1 VDKTNTRPT
10 HIWRAFAV
18 KKLISYILLAL
29 AFVGGTI
36 LAQESSESVN
46 SDTVVAEEPSGD
58 SSAAEEP
65 PSPVD
70 SAIGAANTSWIM
82 TATALVLFMTLPGLA
97 LFYGG
102 LVHKK
107 NVLSVLMHCFAIAC
121 VMSVVWLVAGYSLA
135 GFKGGNDWV
144 GGLSAFFGK
153 GLTKADSAGTDIPDI
168 LTFAFQM
175 TFFII
180 TPALVVGAFV
190 ERVKFSAVI
199 LFAVFWGLFCY
210 APICNMVWNGGL
222 LFNEN
227 EESGEVVTNWLM
239 GENEGVIDLA
249 GGVVVH
255 ITAGVAALVFC
266 IMVGPRKE
274 TFPPHNLAMTLT
286 GTCMLWVG
294 WFGFNGG
301 SGLAANGAGSMSIVV
316 THISAATAA
325 LTWMLIDVAAT
336 KKPTVLGIC
345 TGAIAGLAAIT
356 PAAGVAGPIGALI
369 IGVASGAICWYFSIK
384 VKNHFGYDDSLDV
397 VGVHGVGG
405 LVGTLLA
412 AVVAVGALQGTQNNV
427 GEDYNMFAQLV
438 TQVKGSIFAVVFT
451 AVVTIIILKI
461 IDMTV
466 GLRVSEADERLG
478 LDQSA
483 HGETAYND

>member
-1 VDKTNTRPT
+1 MKNLMKPLWATLLLVLSAP
-10 HIWRAFAV
+10 
-18 KKLISYILLAL
+18 LAL
-29 AFVGGTI
+29 A
-36 LAQESSESVN
+36 
-46 SDTVVAEEPSGD
+46 EETTAD
-58 SSAAEEP
+58 QA
-65 PSPVD
+65 V
-70 SAIGAANTSWIM
+70 GAANTSWIM

-107 NVLSVLMHCFAIAC
+107 NVLSVLMHCFAMAC
-121 VMSVVWLVAGYSLA
+121 ILSVVWLVAGYSLA
-135 GFKGGNDWV
+135 LTSGNDWV
-144 GGLSAFFGK
+144 GSLSAVFGK
-153 GLTKADSAGTDIPDI
+153 GLNGSDSGGSDIPDI

-180 TPALVVGAFV
+180 TPALVVGTFV
-190 ERVKFSAVI
+190 ERVKFSAVM
-199 LFAVFWGLFCY
+199 LFAVLWGLFCY
-210 APICNMVWNGGL
+210 APVCNMVWNGGL
-222 LFNEN
+222 MYNEN
-227 EESGEVVTNWLM
+227 TESGEVVSNWLM

-249 GGVVVH
+249 GGIVVH
-255 ITAGVAALVFC
+255 ITAGIAALIFC

-274 TFPPHNLAMTLT
+274 TSPPHNLAMTVI

-301 SGLAANGAGSMSIVV
+301 SGLAANGAGAMSIVV

-325 LTWMLIDVAAT
+325 LTWMLIDVITT
-336 KKPTVLGIC
+336 KKPTILGIC

-356 PAAGVAGPIGALI
+356 PASGVSGPVGALI
-369 IGVASGAICWYFSIK
+369 IGFASGAICWYFSI
-384 VKNHFGYDDSLDV
+384 VIKNKLGYDDSLDV

-412 AVVAVGALQGTQNNV
+412 AVVAVAALGGTENGAEN
-427 GEDYNMFAQLV
+427 YNMLAQLW
-438 TQVKGSIFAVVFT
+438 TQTKGSIFTILFT
-451 AVVTIIILKI
+451 VIVTTIILVI
-461 IDMTV
+461 IKNTV
-466 GLRVSEADERLG
+466 GLRVDEAEESVG

>member
-1 VDKTNTRPT
+1 MKPF
-10 HIWRAFAV
+10 WA
-18 KKLISYILLAL
+18 ILLLVLSAPLAL
-29 AFVGGTI
+29 AEET
-36 LAQESSESVN
+36 
-46 SDTVVAEEPSGD
+46 TVDQAV
-58 SSAAEEP
+58 
-65 PSPVD
+65 
-70 SAIGAANTSWIM
+70 GAANTSWIM

-107 NVLSVLMHCFAIAC
+107 NVLSVLMHCFAMAC
-121 VMSVVWLVAGYSLA
+121 ILSVVWLVAGYSLA
-135 GFKGGNDWV
+135 LEGTGQWIGD
-144 GGLSAFFGK
+144 LSAIFGK
-153 GLTKADSAGTDIPDI
+153 GLDGSDSGSSDIPGI
-168 LTFAFQM
+168 LGFAFQM

-180 TPALVVGAFV
+180 TPALVVGTFV
-190 ERVKFSAVI
+190 ERVKFSAVM
-199 LFAVFWGLFCY
+199 LFAVLWGLFCY
-210 APICNMVWNGGL
+210 APICHMVWDSDGWM
-222 LFNEN
+222 FKK
-227 EESGEVVTNWLM
+227 
-239 GENEGVIDLA
+239 GVIDLA
-249 GGVVVH
+249 GGIVVH
-255 ITAGVAALVFC
+255 ITAGVAALIFC

-274 TFPPHNLAMTLT
+274 TSPPHNLAMTLI

-301 SGLAANGAGSMSIVV
+301 SGLAANGAGAMSIVV

-325 LTWMLIDVAAT
+325 LTWMLIDVATT

-356 PAAGVAGPIGALI
+356 PASGVAGPIGALI

-384 VKNHFGYDDSLDV
+384 VKNIFGYDDSLDV

-412 AVVAVGALQGTQNNV
+412 AVVAIGAIQGTE
-427 GEDYNMFAQLV
+427 GEGYDWLSQLGV
-438 TQVKGSIFAVVFT
+438 QALGSIFTIVFT
-451 AVVTIIILKI
+451 AIVTIVILLIIKH
-461 IDMTV
+461 TV
-466 GLRVSEADERLG
+466 GLRVSEADESLG

>member
-1 VDKTNTRPT
+1 MKPFWATLLLVLSAP
-10 HIWRAFAV
+10 
-18 KKLISYILLAL
+18 LAL
-29 AFVGGTI
+29 AEET
-36 LAQESSESVN
+36 
-46 SDTVVAEEPSGD
+46 TVDQAV
-58 SSAAEEP
+58 
-65 PSPVD
+65 
-70 SAIGAANTSWIM
+70 GAANTSWIM

-107 NVLSVLMHCFAIAC
+107 NVLSVLMHCFAMAC
-121 VMSVVWLVAGYSLA
+121 ILSVVWLVAGYSLA
-135 GFKGGNDWV
+135 LEGTGQWIGD
-144 GGLSAFFGK
+144 LSALFGK
-153 GLTKADSAGTDIPDI
+153 ELDGSDSGSSDIPKI
-168 LTFAFQM
+168 LGFAFQM

-180 TPALVVGAFV
+180 TPALVVGTFV
-190 ERVKFSAVI
+190 ERVKFSAVM
-199 LFAVFWGLFCY
+199 LFAVLWGLFCY
-210 APICNMVWNGGL
+210 APICHMVWDSDGWM
-222 LFNEN
+222 FKK
-227 EESGEVVTNWLM
+227 
-239 GENEGVIDLA
+239 GVIDLA
-249 GGVVVH
+249 GGIVVH
-255 ITAGVAALVFC
+255 ITAGVAALIFC

-274 TFPPHNLAMTLT
+274 TSPPHNLAMTLI

-301 SGLAANGAGSMSIVV
+301 SGLAANGAGAMSIVV

-325 LTWMLIDVAAT
+325 LTWMLIDVATT

-356 PAAGVAGPIGALI
+356 PASGVAGPIGALI

-384 VKNHFGYDDSLDV
+384 VKNILGYDDSLDV

-412 AVVAVGALQGTQNNV
+412 AVVAIGAIQGTE
-427 GEDYNMFAQLV
+427 GEGYDWLSQLGV
-438 TQVKGSIFAVVFT
+438 QALGSIFTIVFT
-451 AVVTIIILKI
+451 AIVTIVILLIIKH
-461 IDMTV
+461 TV
-466 GLRVSEADERLG
+466 GLRVSEADESLG

>member
-1 VDKTNTRPT
+1 MKSFWAPLLLVLSAP
-10 HIWRAFAV
+10 
-18 KKLISYILLAL
+18 LAL
-29 AFVGGTI
+29 AEET
-36 LAQESSESVN
+36 
-46 SDTVVAEEPSGD
+46 TVDQAV
-58 SSAAEEP
+58 
-65 PSPVD
+65 
-70 SAIGAANTSWIM
+70 GAANTSWIM

-107 NVLSVLMHCFAIAC
+107 NVLSVLMHCFAMAC
-121 VMSVVWLVAGYSLA
+121 ILSVVWLVAGYSLA
-135 GFKGGNDWV
+135 LTSGNDWI
-144 GGLSAFFGK
+144 GSLSAIFGK
-153 GLTKADSAGTDIPDI
+153 GLDGSDSGDSDIPGI

-180 TPALVVGAFV
+180 TPALVVGTFV
-190 ERVKFSAVI
+190 ERVKFSAVM
-199 LFAVFWGLFCY
+199 LFAVLWGLFCY

-222 LFNEN
+222 MYNEN
-227 EESGEVVTNWLM
+227 TETGEVVKNWLM

-249 GGVVVH
+249 GGIVVH
-255 ITAGVAALVFC
+255 ITAGIAALIFC
-266 IMVGPRKE
+266 IMVGPRKN
-274 TFPPHNLAMTLT
+274 TSPPHNLAMTVI

-301 SGLAANGAGSMSIVV
+301 SGLAANGAGAMSIVV

-325 LTWMLIDVAAT
+325 LTWMLIDLITT
-336 KKPTVLGIC
+336 KKPTILGIC

-356 PAAGVAGPIGALI
+356 PASGVSGPVGALI
-369 IGVASGAICWYFSIK
+369 IGLASGAICWFFSIT
-384 VKNHFGYDDSLDV
+384 VKNKFGYDDSLDV

-412 AVVAVGALQGTQNNV
+412 AVVAVAALGGTENGAEN
-427 GEDYNMFAQLV
+427 YNMGAQLL
-438 TQVKGSIFAVVFT
+438 TQAKGSLFTIVFT
-451 AVVTIIILKI
+451 AVVTVVILLIIKH
-461 IDMTV
+461 TV
-466 GLRVSEADERLG
+466 GLRVDEADESIG

>member
-1 VDKTNTRPT
+1 MKPF
-10 HIWRAFAV
+10 WA
-18 KKLISYILLAL
+18 ILLLVLSAPLAL
-29 AFVGGTI
+29 AEET
-36 LAQESSESVN
+36 
-46 SDTVVAEEPSGD
+46 TVDQAV
-58 SSAAEEP
+58 
-65 PSPVD
+65 
-70 SAIGAANTSWIM
+70 GAANTSWIM

-107 NVLSVLMHCFAIAC
+107 NVLSVLMHCFAMAC
-121 VMSVVWLVAGYSLA
+121 ILSVVWLVAGYSLA
-135 GFKGGNDWV
+135 LEGTGQWIGD
-144 GGLSAFFGK
+144 LSALFGK
-153 GLTKADSAGTDIPDI
+153 GLDGSDSGGSDIPGI
-168 LTFAFQM
+168 LGFAFQM

-180 TPALVVGAFV
+180 TPALVVGTFV
-190 ERVKFSAVI
+190 ERVKFSAVM
-199 LFAVFWGLFCY
+199 LFAVLWGLFCY
-210 APICNMVWNGGL
+210 APICHMVWDSDGWM
-222 LFNEN
+222 FKK
-227 EESGEVVTNWLM
+227 
-239 GENEGVIDLA
+239 GVIDLA
-249 GGVVVH
+249 GGIVVH
-255 ITAGVAALVFC
+255 ITAGVAALIFC

-274 TFPPHNLAMTLT
+274 TSPPHNLAMTLI

-301 SGLAANGAGSMSIVV
+301 SGLAANGAGAMSIVV

-325 LTWMLIDVAAT
+325 LTWMLIDVATT

-356 PAAGVAGPIGALI
+356 PASGVAGPIGALI

-384 VKNHFGYDDSLDV
+384 VKNILGYDDSLDV

-412 AVVAVGALQGTQNNV
+412 AVVAIGAIQGTE
-427 GEDYNMFAQLV
+427 GEGYDWLSQLGV
-438 TQVKGSIFAVVFT
+438 QALGSIFTIVFT
-451 AVVTIIILKI
+451 AIVTIVILLIIKH
-461 IDMTV
+461 TV
-466 GLRVSEADERLG
+466 GLRVSEADESLG

>member
-1 VDKTNTRPT
+1 M
-10 HIWRAFAV
+10 
-18 KKLISYILLAL
+18 KKLNASFGALLLFLLSAPVAL
-29 AFVGGTI
+29 AE
-36 LAQESSESVN
+36 ESSS
-46 SDTVVAEEPSGD
+46 T
-58 SSAAEEP
+58 
-65 PSPVD
+65 VD

-107 NVLSVLMHCFAIAC
+107 NVLSVLMHCFAMAC
-121 VMSVVWLVAGYSLA
+121 VLSVVWLVAGYSLA
-135 GFKGGNDWV
+135 LEGAGAWIGD
-144 GGLSAFFGK
+144 LSALFGK
-153 GLTKADSAGTDIPDI
+153 GLTTDDSGGTDIPGI
-168 LTFAFQM
+168 LGFAFQM

-180 TPALVVGAFV
+180 TPALVVGTFV

-199 LFAVFWGLFCY
+199 LFSILWGLFCY
-210 APICNMVWNGGL
+210 APICHMVWDSDG
-222 LFNEN
+222 
-227 EESGEVVTNWLM
+227 WM
-239 GENEGVIDLA
+239 YKDGVIDLA
-249 GGVVVH
+249 GGIVVH
-255 ITAGVAALVFC
+255 ITAGIAALIFC

-274 TFPPHNLAMTLT
+274 TSPPHNLAMTLT

-301 SGLAANGAGSMSIVV
+301 SGLAANGAGAMSIVV

-325 LTWMLIDVAAT
+325 LTWMLIDVATT

-356 PAAGVAGPIGALI
+356 PASGVAGPVGALI
-369 IGVASGAICWYFSIK
+369 IGVASGSICWYFSIK
-384 VKNHFGYDDSLDV
+384 VKNAFGYDDSLDV

-412 AVVAVGALQGTQNNV
+412 AVVAVGALQGTQNGA
-427 GEDYNMFAQLV
+427 GEDYNMMAQLAI
-438 TQVKGSIFAVVFT
+438 QAKGSIFAVVFT
-451 AVVTIIILKI
+451 AVVTIIILKV

-466 GLRVSEADERLG
+466 GLRVSESDESIG
-478 LDQSA
+478 LDQAA

>member
-1 VDKTNTRPT
+1 MMNLMKPSWATLLLVLSAP
-10 HIWRAFAV
+10 
-18 KKLISYILLAL
+18 LAL
-29 AFVGGTI
+29 AEET
-36 LAQESSESVN
+36 
-46 SDTVVAEEPSGD
+46 TVDQAV
-58 SSAAEEP
+58 
-65 PSPVD
+65 
-70 SAIGAANTSWIM
+70 GAANTSWIM

-107 NVLSVLMHCFAIAC
+107 NVLSVLMHCFAMAC
-121 VMSVVWLVAGYSLA
+121 ILSVVWLVAGYSLA
-135 GFKGGNDWV
+135 LEGTGQWIGD
-144 GGLSAFFGK
+144 LSALFGK
-153 GLTKADSAGTDIPDI
+153 GLDGSDSGGSDIPGI
-168 LTFAFQM
+168 LGFAFQM

-180 TPALVVGAFV
+180 TPALVVGTFV
-190 ERVKFSAVI
+190 ERVKFSAVM
-199 LFAVFWGLFCY
+199 LFAVLWGLFCY
-210 APICNMVWNGGL
+210 APICHMVWDSDG
-222 LFNEN
+222 
-227 EESGEVVTNWLM
+227 WM
-239 GENEGVIDLA
+239 YKKGVIDLA
-249 GGVVVH
+249 GGIVVH
-255 ITAGVAALVFC
+255 ITAGVAALIFC

-274 TFPPHNLAMTLT
+274 TSPPHNLAMTLI

-301 SGLAANGAGSMSIVV
+301 SGLAANGAGAMSIVV

-325 LTWMLIDVAAT
+325 LTWMLIDVATT

-356 PAAGVAGPIGALI
+356 PASGVAGPIGALI

-384 VKNHFGYDDSLDV
+384 VKNIFGYDDSLDV

-412 AVVAVGALQGTQNNV
+412 AVVAIGAIQGTE
-427 GEDYNMFAQLV
+427 GEGYDWLSQLGV
-438 TQVKGSIFAVVFT
+438 QALGSIFTIVFT
-451 AVVTIIILKI
+451 AIVTIVILLIIKH
-461 IDMTV
+461 TV
-466 GLRVSEADERLG
+466 GLRVSEADESLG

>member
-1 VDKTNTRPT
+1 MKNLMKPFWATLLLVLSAP
-10 HIWRAFAV
+10 
-18 KKLISYILLAL
+18 LAL
-29 AFVGGTI
+29 AEET
-36 LAQESSESVN
+36 
-46 SDTVVAEEPSGD
+46 TVDQAV
-58 SSAAEEP
+58 
-65 PSPVD
+65 
-70 SAIGAANTSWIM
+70 GAANTSWIM

-107 NVLSVLMHCFAIAC
+107 NVLSVLMHCFAMAC
-121 VMSVVWLVAGYSLA
+121 ILSVVWLVAGYSLA
-135 GFKGGNDWV
+135 LEGTGQWIGD
-144 GGLSAFFGK
+144 LSALFGK
-153 GLTKADSAGTDIPDI
+153 GLDGSDSGGSDIPGI
-168 LTFAFQM
+168 LGFAFQM

-180 TPALVVGAFV
+180 TPALVVGTFV
-190 ERVKFSAVI
+190 ERVKFSAVM
-199 LFAVFWGLFCY
+199 LFAVLWGLFCY
-210 APICNMVWNGGL
+210 APICHMVWDSDG
-222 LFNEN
+222 
-227 EESGEVVTNWLM
+227 WM
-239 GENEGVIDLA
+239 YKKGVIDLA
-249 GGVVVH
+249 GGIVVH
-255 ITAGVAALVFC
+255 ITAGVAALIFC

-274 TFPPHNLAMTLT
+274 TSPPHNLAMTLI

-301 SGLAANGAGSMSIVV
+301 SGLAANGAGAMSIVV

-325 LTWMLIDVAAT
+325 LTWMLIDVATT

-356 PAAGVAGPIGALI
+356 PASGVAGPIGALI

-384 VKNHFGYDDSLDV
+384 VKNIFGYDDSLDV

-412 AVVAVGALQGTQNNV
+412 AVVAIGAIQGTE
-427 GEDYNMFAQLV
+427 GEGYDWLSQLGV
-438 TQVKGSIFAVVFT
+438 QALGSIFTIVFT
-451 AVVTIIILKI
+451 AIVTIVILLIIKH
-461 IDMTV
+461 TV
-466 GLRVSEADERLG
+466 GLRVSEADESLG

>member
-1 VDKTNTRPT
+1 MKNLMKPFWATLLLVLSAP
-10 HIWRAFAV
+10 
-18 KKLISYILLAL
+18 LAL
-29 AFVGGTI
+29 AEET
-36 LAQESSESVN
+36 
-46 SDTVVAEEPSGD
+46 TVDQAV
-58 SSAAEEP
+58 
-65 PSPVD
+65 
-70 SAIGAANTSWIM
+70 GAANTSWIM

-107 NVLSVLMHCFAIAC
+107 NVLSVLMHCFAMAC
-121 VMSVVWLVAGYSLA
+121 ILSVVWLVAGYSLA
-135 GFKGGNDWV
+135 LEGTGQWIGD
-144 GGLSAFFGK
+144 LSAIFGK
-153 GLTKADSAGTDIPDI
+153 GLDGSDSGSSDIPGI
-168 LTFAFQM
+168 LGFAFQM

-180 TPALVVGAFV
+180 TPALVVGTFV
-190 ERVKFSAVI
+190 ERVKFSAVM
-199 LFAVFWGLFCY
+199 LFAVLWGLFCY
-210 APICNMVWNGGL
+210 APICHMVWDSDG
-222 LFNEN
+222 
-227 EESGEVVTNWLM
+227 WM
-239 GENEGVIDLA
+239 YKKGVIDLA
-249 GGVVVH
+249 GGIVVH
-255 ITAGVAALVFC
+255 ITAGVAALIFC

-274 TFPPHNLAMTLT
+274 TSPPHNLAMTLI

-301 SGLAANGAGSMSIVV
+301 SGLAANGAGAMSIVV

-325 LTWMLIDVAAT
+325 LTWMLIDVATT

-356 PAAGVAGPIGALI
+356 PASGVAGPIGALI

-384 VKNHFGYDDSLDV
+384 VKNIFGYDDSLDV

-412 AVVAVGALQGTQNNV
+412 AVVAIGAIQGTE
-427 GEDYNMFAQLV
+427 GEGYDWLSQLGV
-438 TQVKGSIFAVVFT
+438 QALGSIFTIVFT
-451 AVVTIIILKI
+451 AIVTIVILLIIKH
-461 IDMTV
+461 TV
-466 GLRVSEADERLG
+466 GLRVSEADESLG

>member
-1 VDKTNTRPT
+1 MKPFWAT
-10 HIWRAFAV
+10 
-18 KKLISYILLAL
+18 LLLVLSAPIAL
-29 AFVGGTI
+29 A
-36 LAQESSESVN
+36 
-46 SDTVVAEEPSGD
+46 EETTAD
-58 SSAAEEP
+58 QA
-65 PSPVD
+65 V
-70 SAIGAANTSWIM
+70 GAANTSWIM

-107 NVLSVLMHCFAIAC
+107 NVLSVLMHCFAMAC
-121 VMSVVWLVAGYSLA
+121 ILSVVWLVAGYSLA
-135 GFKGGNDWV
+135 LTSGNDWV
-144 GGLSAFFGK
+144 GSLSAVFGK
-153 GLTKADSAGTDIPDI
+153 GLNGSDSGGSDIPDI

-180 TPALVVGAFV
+180 TPALVVGTFV
-190 ERVKFSAVI
+190 ERVKFSAVM
-199 LFAVFWGLFCY
+199 LFAVLWGLFCY
-210 APICNMVWNGGL
+210 APVCNMVWNGGL
-222 LFNEN
+222 MYNEN
-227 EESGEVVTNWLM
+227 TESGEVVSNWLM

-249 GGVVVH
+249 GGIVVH
-255 ITAGVAALVFC
+255 ITAGIAALIFC

-274 TFPPHNLAMTLT
+274 TSPPHNLAMTVI

-301 SGLAANGAGSMSIVV
+301 SGLAANGAGAMSIVV

-325 LTWMLIDVAAT
+325 LTWMLIDVITT
-336 KKPTVLGIC
+336 KKPTILGIC

-356 PAAGVAGPIGALI
+356 PASGVSGPVGALI
-369 IGVASGAICWYFSIK
+369 IGFASGAICWYFSI
-384 VKNHFGYDDSLDV
+384 VIKNKLGYDDSLDV

-412 AVVAVGALQGTQNNV
+412 AVVAVAALGGTENGAEN
-427 GEDYNMFAQLV
+427 YNMLAQLW
-438 TQVKGSIFAVVFT
+438 TQTKGSIFTILFT
-451 AVVTIIILKI
+451 VIVTTIILVI
-461 IDMTV
+461 IKNTV
-466 GLRVSEADERLG
+466 GLRVDEAEESVG

>member
-1 VDKTNTRPT
+1 MKNLMKPFWATLLLVLSAP
-10 HIWRAFAV
+10 
-18 KKLISYILLAL
+18 LAL
-29 AFVGGTI
+29 AEET
-36 LAQESSESVN
+36 
-46 SDTVVAEEPSGD
+46 TVDQAV
-58 SSAAEEP
+58 
-65 PSPVD
+65 
-70 SAIGAANTSWIM
+70 GAANTSWIM

-107 NVLSVLMHCFAIAC
+107 NVLSVLMHCFAMAC
-121 VMSVVWLVAGYSLA
+121 ILSVVWLVAGYSLA
-135 GFKGGNDWV
+135 LEGTGQWIGD
-144 GGLSAFFGK
+144 LSAIFGK
-153 GLTKADSAGTDIPDI
+153 GLDGSDSGGSDIPGI
-168 LTFAFQM
+168 LGFAFQM

-180 TPALVVGAFV
+180 TPALVVGTFV
-190 ERVKFSAVI
+190 ERVKFSAVM
-199 LFAVFWGLFCY
+199 LFAVLWGLFCY
-210 APICNMVWNGGL
+210 APICHMVWDSDGWM
-222 LFNEN
+222 FKK
-227 EESGEVVTNWLM
+227 
-239 GENEGVIDLA
+239 GVIDLA
-249 GGVVVH
+249 GGIVVH
-255 ITAGVAALVFC
+255 ITAGVAALIFC

-274 TFPPHNLAMTLT
+274 TSPPHNLAMTLI

-301 SGLAANGAGSMSIVV
+301 SGLMANGAGAMSIVV

-325 LTWMLIDVAAT
+325 LTWMLIDVATT

-356 PAAGVAGPIGALI
+356 PASGVAGPIGALI

-384 VKNHFGYDDSLDV
+384 VKNILGYDDSLDV

-412 AVVAVGALQGTQNNV
+412 AVVAIGAIQGTE
-427 GEDYNMFAQLV
+427 GEGYDWLSQLGV
-438 TQVKGSIFAVVFT
+438 QALGSIFTIVFT
-451 AVVTIIILKI
+451 AIVTIVILLIIKH
-461 IDMTV
+461 TV
-466 GLRVSEADERLG
+466 GLRVSEADESLG

>member
-1 VDKTNTRPT
+1 MKNLMKPFWATLLLVLSAP
-10 HIWRAFAV
+10 
-18 KKLISYILLAL
+18 LAL
-29 AFVGGTI
+29 AEET
-36 LAQESSESVN
+36 
-46 SDTVVAEEPSGD
+46 TVD
-58 SSAAEEP
+58 QAA
-65 PSPVD
+65 
-70 SAIGAANTSWIM
+70 GAANTSWIM

-107 NVLSVLMHCFAIAC
+107 NVLSVLMHCFAMAC
-121 VMSVVWLVAGYSLA
+121 ILSVVWLVAGYSLA
-135 GFKGGNDWV
+135 LEGAGQWIGD
-144 GGLSAFFGK
+144 LSAIFGT
-153 GLTKADSAGTDIPDI
+153 GLDGSDSGSYDIPGI
-168 LTFAFQM
+168 LGFAFQM

-180 TPALVVGAFV
+180 TPALVVGTFV
-190 ERVKFSAVI
+190 ERVKFSAVM
-199 LFAVFWGLFCY
+199 LFAVLWGLFCY
-210 APICNMVWNGGL
+210 APICHMVWDSDG
-222 LFNEN
+222 
-227 EESGEVVTNWLM
+227 WM
-239 GENEGVIDLA
+239 YKKGVIDLA
-249 GGVVVH
+249 GGIVVH
-255 ITAGVAALVFC
+255 ITAGVAALIFC

-274 TFPPHNLAMTLT
+274 TSPPHNLAMTLI

-301 SGLAANGAGSMSIVV
+301 SGLAANGAGAMSIVV

-325 LTWMLIDVAAT
+325 LTWMLIDVATT

-356 PAAGVAGPIGALI
+356 PASGVAGPIGALI

-384 VKNHFGYDDSLDV
+384 VKNIFGYDDSLDV

-412 AVVAVGALQGTQNNV
+412 AVVAIGAIQGTE
-427 GEDYNMFAQLV
+427 GEGYDWLSQLGV
-438 TQVKGSIFAVVFT
+438 QALGSIFTIVFT
-451 AVVTIIILKI
+451 AIVTIVILLIIKH
-461 IDMTV
+461 TV
-466 GLRVSEADERLG
+466 GLRVSEADESLG

>member
-1 VDKTNTRPT
+1 MKNLMKPFWATLLLVLSAP
-10 HIWRAFAV
+10 
-18 KKLISYILLAL
+18 LAL
-29 AFVGGTI
+29 AEET
-36 LAQESSESVN
+36 
-46 SDTVVAEEPSGD
+46 TVDQAV
-58 SSAAEEP
+58 
-65 PSPVD
+65 
-70 SAIGAANTSWIM
+70 GAANTSWIM

-107 NVLSVLMHCFAIAC
+107 NVLSVLMHCFAMAC
-121 VMSVVWLVAGYSLA
+121 ILSVVWLVAGYSLA
-135 GFKGGNDWV
+135 LEGTGQWIGD
-144 GGLSAFFGK
+144 LSAIFGK
-153 GLTKADSAGTDIPDI
+153 GLDGSDSGSSDIPGI
-168 LTFAFQM
+168 LGFAFQM

-180 TPALVVGAFV
+180 TPALVVGTFV
-190 ERVKFSAVI
+190 ERVKFSAVM
-199 LFAVFWGLFCY
+199 LFAVLWGLFCY
-210 APICNMVWNGGL
+210 APICHMVWDTDG
-222 LFNEN
+222 
-227 EESGEVVTNWLM
+227 WM
-239 GENEGVIDLA
+239 YKKGVIDLA
-249 GGVVVH
+249 GGIVVH
-255 ITAGVAALVFC
+255 ITAGVAALIFC

-274 TFPPHNLAMTLT
+274 TSPPHNLAMTLI

-301 SGLAANGAGSMSIVV
+301 SGLAANGAGAMSIVV

-325 LTWMLIDVAAT
+325 LTWMLIDVATT

-356 PAAGVAGPIGALI
+356 PASGVAGPIGALI

-384 VKNHFGYDDSLDV
+384 VKNILGYDDSLDV

-412 AVVAVGALQGTQNNV
+412 AVVAIGAIQGTE
-427 GEDYNMFAQLV
+427 GEGYDWLSQLGV
-438 TQVKGSIFAVVFT
+438 QALGSIFTIVFT
-451 AVVTIIILKI
+451 AIVTIVILLIIKH
-461 IDMTV
+461 TV
-466 GLRVSEADERLG
+466 GLRVSEADESIG

>member
-1 VDKTNTRPT
+1 MKNLMKPLWATLLLVLSAP
-10 HIWRAFAV
+10 
-18 KKLISYILLAL
+18 LAL
-29 AFVGGTI
+29 A
-36 LAQESSESVN
+36 
-46 SDTVVAEEPSGD
+46 EETTAD
-58 SSAAEEP
+58 QA
-65 PSPVD
+65 V
-70 SAIGAANTSWIM
+70 GAANTSWIM

-107 NVLSVLMHCFAIAC
+107 NVLSVLMHCFAMAC
-121 VMSVVWLVAGYSLA
+121 VLSVVWLVAGYSLA
-135 GFKGGNDWV
+135 LEGSGKWV
-144 GGLSAFFGK
+144 GDLSALFGK
-153 GLTKADSAGTDIPDI
+153 GLNGDDSGGSDIPGI

-180 TPALVVGAFV
+180 TPALVVGTFV

-199 LFAVFWGLFCY
+199 LFAILWGLFCY
-210 APICNMVWNGGL
+210 APICHMVWDSDG
-222 LFNEN
+222 
-227 EESGEVVTNWLM
+227 WM
-239 GENEGVIDLA
+239 YKKGVIDLA
-249 GGVVVH
+249 GGIVVH
-255 ITAGVAALVFC
+255 ITAGIAALIFC

-274 TFPPHNLAMTLT
+274 TSPPHNLAMTLT

-301 SGLAANGAGSMSIVV
+301 SGLAANGAGAMSIVV
-316 THISAATAA
+316 THLSAATAA
-325 LTWMLIDVAAT
+325 LTWMLIDVATT

-356 PAAGVAGPIGALI
+356 PASGVAGPVGALI

-384 VKNHFGYDDSLDV
+384 VKNILGYDDSLDV

-412 AVVAVGALQGTQNNV
+412 AVVAIGALQGTG
-427 GEDYNMFAQLV
+427 GEDYDWVGQLGI
-438 TQVKGSIFAVVFT
+438 QAIGSIFTIVFT
-451 AVVTIIILKI
+451 AVVTIVILLIIKH
-461 IDMTV
+461 TV
-466 GLRVSEADERLG
+466 GLRVSEAEESIG

>member
-1 VDKTNTRPT
+1 MMNLMKPSWATLLLVLSAP
-10 HIWRAFAV
+10 
-18 KKLISYILLAL
+18 LAL
-29 AFVGGTI
+29 AEET
-36 LAQESSESVN
+36 
-46 SDTVVAEEPSGD
+46 TVDQAV
-58 SSAAEEP
+58 
-65 PSPVD
+65 
-70 SAIGAANTSWIM
+70 GAANTSWIM

-107 NVLSVLMHCFAIAC
+107 NVLSVLMHCFAMAC
-121 VMSVVWLVAGYSLA
+121 ILSVVWLVAGYSLA
-135 GFKGGNDWV
+135 LEGTGQWIGD
-144 GGLSAFFGK
+144 LSAIFGK
-153 GLTKADSAGTDIPDI
+153 GLDGSDSGGSDIPGI
-168 LTFAFQM
+168 LGFAFQM

-180 TPALVVGAFV
+180 TPALVVGTFV
-190 ERVKFSAVI
+190 ERVKFSAVM
-199 LFAVFWGLFCY
+199 LFAVLWGLFCY
-210 APICNMVWNGGL
+210 APICHMVWDSDG
-222 LFNEN
+222 
-227 EESGEVVTNWLM
+227 WM
-239 GENEGVIDLA
+239 YKKGVIDLA
-249 GGVVVH
+249 GGIVVH
-255 ITAGVAALVFC
+255 ITAGVAALIFC

-274 TFPPHNLAMTLT
+274 TSPPHNLAMTLI

-301 SGLAANGAGSMSIVV
+301 SGLAANGAGAMSIVV

-325 LTWMLIDVAAT
+325 LTWMLIDVATT

-356 PAAGVAGPIGALI
+356 PASGVAGPIGALI

-384 VKNHFGYDDSLDV
+384 VKNIFGYDDSLDV

-412 AVVAVGALQGTQNNV
+412 AVVAIGAIQGTE
-427 GEDYNMFAQLV
+427 GEGYDWLSQLGV
-438 TQVKGSIFAVVFT
+438 QALGSIFTIVFT
-451 AVVTIIILKI
+451 AIVTIVILLIIKH
-461 IDMTV
+461 TV
-466 GLRVSEADERLG
+466 GLRVSEADESLG

>member
-1 VDKTNTRPT
+1 MKPFWATLLLVLSAP
-10 HIWRAFAV
+10 
-18 KKLISYILLAL
+18 LAL
-29 AFVGGTI
+29 AEET
-36 LAQESSESVN
+36 
-46 SDTVVAEEPSGD
+46 TVDQAV
-58 SSAAEEP
+58 
-65 PSPVD
+65 
-70 SAIGAANTSWIM
+70 GAANTSWIM

-107 NVLSVLMHCFAIAC
+107 NVLSVLMHCFAMAC
-121 VMSVVWLVAGYSLA
+121 ILSVVWLVAGYSLA
-135 GFKGGNDWV
+135 LEGSGQWIGD
-144 GGLSAFFGK
+144 LSALFGK
-153 GLTKADSAGTDIPDI
+153 GLDGSDSSGSDIPGI
-168 LTFAFQM
+168 LGFAFQM

-180 TPALVVGAFV
+180 TPALVVGTFV
-190 ERVKFSAVI
+190 ERVKFSAVM
-199 LFAVFWGLFCY
+199 LFAVLWGLFCY
-210 APICNMVWNGGL
+210 APICHMVWDSDGWM
-222 LFNEN
+222 FKK
-227 EESGEVVTNWLM
+227 
-239 GENEGVIDLA
+239 GVIDLA
-249 GGVVVH
+249 GGIVVH
-255 ITAGVAALVFC
+255 ITAGVAALIFC

-274 TFPPHNLAMTLT
+274 TSPPHNLAMTLI

-301 SGLAANGAGSMSIVV
+301 SGLAANGAGAMSIVV

-325 LTWMLIDVAAT
+325 LTWMLIDVATT

-356 PAAGVAGPIGALI
+356 PASGVAGPIGALI

-384 VKNHFGYDDSLDV
+384 VKNILGYDDSLDV

-412 AVVAVGALQGTQNNV
+412 AVVAIGAIQGTE
-427 GEDYNMFAQLV
+427 GEDYDWLSQLGV
-438 TQVKGSIFAVVFT
+438 QALGSIFTVVFT
-451 AVVTIIILKI
+451 AIVTIVILLIIKH
-461 IDMTV
+461 TV
-466 GLRVSEADERLG
+466 GLRVSEADESLG

>member
-1 VDKTNTRPT
+1 MKPFWATLLLVLSAP
-10 HIWRAFAV
+10 
-18 KKLISYILLAL
+18 LAL
-29 AFVGGTI
+29 AEET
-36 LAQESSESVN
+36 
-46 SDTVVAEEPSGD
+46 TVDQAV
-58 SSAAEEP
+58 
-65 PSPVD
+65 
-70 SAIGAANTSWIM
+70 GAANTSWIM

-107 NVLSVLMHCFAIAC
+107 NVLSVLMHCFAMAC
-121 VMSVVWLVAGYSLA
+121 ILSVVWLVAGYSLA
-135 GFKGGNDWV
+135 LEGTGQWIGD
-144 GGLSAFFGK
+144 LSALFGK
-153 GLTKADSAGTDIPDI
+153 GLDGSDSGGSDIPGI
-168 LTFAFQM
+168 LGFAFQM

-180 TPALVVGAFV
+180 TPALVVGTFV
-190 ERVKFSAVI
+190 ERVKFSAVM
-199 LFAVFWGLFCY
+199 LFAILWGLFCY
-210 APICNMVWNGGL
+210 APICHMVWDSDGWM
-222 LFNEN
+222 FKK
-227 EESGEVVTNWLM
+227 
-239 GENEGVIDLA
+239 GVIDLA
-249 GGVVVH
+249 GGIVVH
-255 ITAGVAALVFC
+255 ITAGVAALIFC

-274 TFPPHNLAMTLT
+274 TSPPHNLAMTLI

-301 SGLAANGAGSMSIVV
+301 SGLAANGAGAMSIVV

-325 LTWMLIDVAAT
+325 LTWMLIDVATT

-356 PAAGVAGPIGALI
+356 PASGVAGPIGALI

-384 VKNHFGYDDSLDV
+384 VKNILGYDDSLDV

-412 AVVAVGALQGTQNNV
+412 AVVAIGAIQGTE
-427 GEDYNMFAQLV
+427 GEGYDWLSQLGV
-438 TQVKGSIFAVVFT
+438 QALGSIFTIVFT
-451 AVVTIIILKI
+451 AIVTIVILLIIKH
-461 IDMTV
+461 TV
-466 GLRVSEADERLG
+466 GLRVSEADESLG

>member
-1 VDKTNTRPT
+1 MKNLMKPFWATLLLVLSAP
-10 HIWRAFAV
+10 
-18 KKLISYILLAL
+18 LAL
-29 AFVGGTI
+29 AEET
-36 LAQESSESVN
+36 
-46 SDTVVAEEPSGD
+46 TVDQAV
-58 SSAAEEP
+58 
-65 PSPVD
+65 
-70 SAIGAANTSWIM
+70 GAANTSWIM

-107 NVLSVLMHCFAIAC
+107 NVLSVLMHCFAMAC
-121 VMSVVWLVAGYSLA
+121 ILSVVWLVAGYSLA
-135 GFKGGNDWV
+135 LEGTGQWIGD
-144 GGLSAFFGK
+144 LSALFGK
-153 GLTKADSAGTDIPDI
+153 GLDGSDSGGSDIPGI
-168 LTFAFQM
+168 LGFAFQM

-180 TPALVVGAFV
+180 TPALVVGTFV
-190 ERVKFSAVI
+190 ERVKFSAVM
-199 LFAVFWGLFCY
+199 LFAVLWGLFCY
-210 APICNMVWNGGL
+210 APICHMVWDSDG
-222 LFNEN
+222 
-227 EESGEVVTNWLM
+227 WM
-239 GENEGVIDLA
+239 YKKGVIDLA
-249 GGVVVH
+249 GGIVVH
-255 ITAGVAALVFC
+255 ITAGVAALIFC

-274 TFPPHNLAMTLT
+274 TSPPHNLAMTLI

-301 SGLAANGAGSMSIVV
+301 SGLAANGAGAMSIVV

-325 LTWMLIDVAAT
+325 LTWMLIDVATT

-356 PAAGVAGPIGALI
+356 PASGVAGPIGALI

-384 VKNHFGYDDSLDV
+384 VKNILGYDDSLDV

-412 AVVAVGALQGTQNNV
+412 AVVAIGAIQGTE
-427 GEDYNMFAQLV
+427 GEGYDWLSQLGV
-438 TQVKGSIFAVVFT
+438 QALGSIFTIVFT
-451 AVVTIIILKI
+451 AIVTIVILLIIKH
-461 IDMTV
+461 TV
-466 GLRVSEADERLG
+466 GLRVSEADESLG

>member
-1 VDKTNTRPT
+1 MKNLMKPF
-10 HIWRAFAV
+10 WA
-18 KKLISYILLAL
+18 ILLLVLSAPLAL
-29 AFVGGTI
+29 AEET
-36 LAQESSESVN
+36 
-46 SDTVVAEEPSGD
+46 TVDQAV
-58 SSAAEEP
+58 
-65 PSPVD
+65 
-70 SAIGAANTSWIM
+70 GAANTSWIM

-107 NVLSVLMHCFAIAC
+107 NVLSVLMHCFAMAC
-121 VMSVVWLVAGYSLA
+121 VLSVVWLVAGYSLA
-135 GFKGGNDWV
+135 LEGTGQWIGD
-144 GGLSAFFGK
+144 LSALFGK
-153 GLTKADSAGTDIPDI
+153 GLDGSDSGSSDIPGI
-168 LTFAFQM
+168 LGFAFQM

-180 TPALVVGAFV
+180 TPALVVGTFV
-190 ERVKFSAVI
+190 ERVKFSAVM
-199 LFAVFWGLFCY
+199 LFAVLWGLFCY
-210 APICNMVWNGGL
+210 APICHMVWDSDG
-222 LFNEN
+222 
-227 EESGEVVTNWLM
+227 WM
-239 GENEGVIDLA
+239 YKKGVIDLA
-249 GGVVVH
+249 GGIVVH
-255 ITAGVAALVFC
+255 ITAGVAALIFC

-274 TFPPHNLAMTLT
+274 TSPPHNLAMTLI

-301 SGLAANGAGSMSIVV
+301 SGLAANGAGAMSIVV

-325 LTWMLIDVAAT
+325 LTWMLIDVATT

-356 PAAGVAGPIGALI
+356 PASGVAGPIGALI

-384 VKNHFGYDDSLDV
+384 VKNILGYDDSLDV

-412 AVVAVGALQGTQNNV
+412 AVVAIGAIQGTE
-427 GEDYNMFAQLV
+427 GEDYDWLSQLGI
-438 TQVKGSIFAVVFT
+438 QALGSIFTIVFT
-451 AVVTIIILKI
+451 AIVTIVILLIIKH
-461 IDMTV
+461 TV
-466 GLRVSEADERLG
+466 GLRVSEADESLG

>member
-1 VDKTNTRPT
+1 MKNLMKPLWATLLLVLSAP
-10 HIWRAFAV
+10 
-18 KKLISYILLAL
+18 LAL
-29 AFVGGTI
+29 AEET
-36 LAQESSESVN
+36 
-46 SDTVVAEEPSGD
+46 TVDQAV
-58 SSAAEEP
+58 
-65 PSPVD
+65 
-70 SAIGAANTSWIM
+70 GAANTSWIM

-107 NVLSVLMHCFAIAC
+107 NVLSVLMHCFAMAC
-121 VMSVVWLVAGYSLA
+121 ILSVVWLVAGYSLA
-135 GFKGGNDWV
+135 LEGTGQWIGD
-144 GGLSAFFGK
+144 LSALFGK
-153 GLTKADSAGTDIPDI
+153 GLDGSDSGGSDIPGI
-168 LTFAFQM
+168 LGFAFQM

-180 TPALVVGAFV
+180 TPALVVGTFV
-190 ERVKFSAVI
+190 ERVKFSAVM
-199 LFAVFWGLFCY
+199 LFAVLWGLFCY
-210 APICNMVWNGGL
+210 APICHMVWDSDGWM
-222 LFNEN
+222 FKK
-227 EESGEVVTNWLM
+227 
-239 GENEGVIDLA
+239 GVIDLA
-249 GGVVVH
+249 GGIVVH
-255 ITAGVAALVFC
+255 ITAGVAALIFC

-274 TFPPHNLAMTLT
+274 TSPPHNLAMTLI

-301 SGLAANGAGSMSIVV
+301 SGLAANGAGAMSIVV

-325 LTWMLIDVAAT
+325 LTWMLIDVATT

-356 PAAGVAGPIGALI
+356 PASGVAGPIGALI

-384 VKNHFGYDDSLDV
+384 VKNIFGYDDSLDV

-412 AVVAVGALQGTQNNV
+412 AVVAIGAIQGTE
-427 GEDYNMFAQLV
+427 GEGYDWLSQLGV
-438 TQVKGSIFAVVFT
+438 QALGSIFTIVFT
-451 AVVTIIILKI
+451 AIVTIVILLIIKH
-461 IDMTV
+461 TV
-466 GLRVSEADERLG
+466 GLRVSEADESLG

>member
-1 VDKTNTRPT
+1 MKPFWATLFLVLSAP
-10 HIWRAFAV
+10 I
-18 KKLISYILLAL
+18 AL
-29 AFVGGTI
+29 A
-36 LAQESSESVN
+36 
-46 SDTVVAEEPSGD
+46 EETTAD
-58 SSAAEEP
+58 QA
-65 PSPVD
+65 V
-70 SAIGAANTSWIM
+70 GAANTSWIM

-107 NVLSVLMHCFAIAC
+107 NVLSVLMHCFAMAC
-121 VMSVVWLVAGYSLA
+121 ILSVVWLVAGYSLA
-135 GFKGGNDWV
+135 LTSGNDWV
-144 GGLSAFFGK
+144 GSLSAVFGK
-153 GLTKADSAGTDIPDI
+153 GLNGSDSGGSDIPDI

-180 TPALVVGAFV
+180 TPALVVGTFV
-190 ERVKFSAVI
+190 ERVKFSAVM
-199 LFAVFWGLFCY
+199 LFAVLWGLFCY
-210 APICNMVWNGGL
+210 APVCNMVWNGGL
-222 LFNEN
+222 MYNEN
-227 EESGEVVTNWLM
+227 TESGEVVSNWLM

-249 GGVVVH
+249 GGIVVH
-255 ITAGVAALVFC
+255 ITAGIAALIFC

-274 TFPPHNLAMTLT
+274 TSPPHNLAMTVI

-301 SGLAANGAGSMSIVV
+301 SGLAANGAGAMSIVV

-325 LTWMLIDVAAT
+325 LTWMLIDVITT
-336 KKPTVLGIC
+336 KKPTILGIC

-356 PAAGVAGPIGALI
+356 PASGVSGPVGALI
-369 IGVASGAICWYFSIK
+369 IGFASGAICWYFSI
-384 VKNHFGYDDSLDV
+384 VIKNKLGYDDSLDV

-412 AVVAVGALQGTQNNV
+412 AVVAVAALGGTENGAEN
-427 GEDYNMFAQLV
+427 YNMLAQLW
-438 TQVKGSIFAVVFT
+438 TQTKGSIFTILFT
-451 AVVTIIILKI
+451 VIVTTIILVI
-461 IDMTV
+461 IKNTV
-466 GLRVSEADERLG
+466 GLRVDEAEESVG

>member
-1 VDKTNTRPT
+1 MKPF
-10 HIWRAFAV
+10 WA
-18 KKLISYILLAL
+18 ILLLVLSAPLAL
-29 AFVGGTI
+29 AEET
-36 LAQESSESVN
+36 
-46 SDTVVAEEPSGD
+46 TVDQAV
-58 SSAAEEP
+58 
-65 PSPVD
+65 
-70 SAIGAANTSWIM
+70 GAANTSWIM

-107 NVLSVLMHCFAIAC
+107 NVLSVLMHCFAMAC
-121 VMSVVWLVAGYSLA
+121 ILSVVWLVAGYSLA
-135 GFKGGNDWV
+135 LEGTGQWIGD
-144 GGLSAFFGK
+144 LSALFGK
-153 GLTKADSAGTDIPDI
+153 GLDGSDSGGSDIPGI
-168 LTFAFQM
+168 LGFAFQM

-180 TPALVVGAFV
+180 TPALVVGTFV
-190 ERVKFSAVI
+190 ERVKFSAVM
-199 LFAVFWGLFCY
+199 LFAVLWGLFCY
-210 APICNMVWNGGL
+210 APICHMVWDSDG
-222 LFNEN
+222 
-227 EESGEVVTNWLM
+227 WM
-239 GENEGVIDLA
+239 YKKGVIDLA
-249 GGVVVH
+249 GGIVVH
-255 ITAGVAALVFC
+255 ITAGVAALIFC

-274 TFPPHNLAMTLT
+274 TSPPHNLAMTLI

-301 SGLAANGAGSMSIVV
+301 SGLAANGAGAMSIVV

-325 LTWMLIDVAAT
+325 LTWMLIDVATT

-356 PAAGVAGPIGALI
+356 PASGVAGPIGALI

-384 VKNHFGYDDSLDV
+384 VKNILGYDDSLDV

-412 AVVAVGALQGTQNNV
+412 AVVAIGAIQGTE
-427 GEDYNMFAQLV
+427 GEGYDWLSQLGV
-438 TQVKGSIFAVVFT
+438 QALGSIFTIVFT
-451 AVVTIIILKI
+451 AIVTIVILLIIKH
-461 IDMTV
+461 TV
-466 GLRVSEADERLG
+466 GLRVSEADESLG